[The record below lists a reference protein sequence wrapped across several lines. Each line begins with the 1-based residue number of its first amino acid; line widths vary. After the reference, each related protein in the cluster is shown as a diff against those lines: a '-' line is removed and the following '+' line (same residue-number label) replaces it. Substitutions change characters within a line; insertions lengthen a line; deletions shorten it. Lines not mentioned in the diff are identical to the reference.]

1 MAITIYTEANRLLNM
16 NWTERLTQFG
26 IPYELALRM
35 TPKLN
40 QIPYSPDQFS
50 SMNQLVSVMK
60 SYGFESLDWWT
71 DLQNIIGQII
81 SIIPGALVLGIGA
94 ATAYFLRNIKVRKF
108 PLSLIGI
115 IPIGIGTWMIVQP
128 FLPQPEAPI
137 PAGRI

>member
-1 MAITIYTEANRLLNM
+1 M
-16 NWTERLTQFG
+16 NWTERLKQFG
-26 IPYELALRM
+26 IPCELASRM
-35 TPKLN
+35 ESNLN
-40 QIPYSPDQFS
+40 QIPYNPEQFS
-50 SMNQLVSVMK
+50 SMNQLVPVMK

-94 ATAYFLRNIKVRKF
+94 GVAYFLRNIKVKKF

-128 FLPQPEAPI
+128 FLPQPGTTPVGMI
-137 PAGRI
+137 